1 MASSYRVSLGPQ
13 LPAGREK
20 VQLPG
25 WPAPRVR
32 TMLLH
37 PALSPAHC
45 REHHTDTGNPAI
57 PAQLPTCPNTQHTY
71 YTNHHPHV
79 PITTTHTHTHT
90 LAFSHILHPRS
101 EEQSQI
107 TCCTHALNCGPFH
120 PYSQG
125 CTYPRT
131 NPPDPPHSSRPF

>member
-79 PITTTHTHTHT
+79 PITTTHTHTLTHT
-90 LAFSHILHPRS
+90 RLLTHPT
-101 EEQSQI
+101 SQI
-107 TCCTHALNCGPFH
+107 RRAVSDNLLHTCSKLWAIPPLLPGVHL
-120 PYSQG
+120 SQDKS
-125 CTYPRT
+125 PR
-131 NPPDPPHSSRPF
+131 PPPQF